1 MDTVLV
7 LWALLYHSIRTP
19 PLPCTSCDVSQILG
33 YFTRTSTEFPH
44 MNEIEPHLF
53 LPVNCTKGF
62 LMNPLL

>member
-1 MDTVLV
+1 
-7 LWALLYHSIRTP
+7 
-19 PLPCTSCDVSQILG
+19 VSQILG